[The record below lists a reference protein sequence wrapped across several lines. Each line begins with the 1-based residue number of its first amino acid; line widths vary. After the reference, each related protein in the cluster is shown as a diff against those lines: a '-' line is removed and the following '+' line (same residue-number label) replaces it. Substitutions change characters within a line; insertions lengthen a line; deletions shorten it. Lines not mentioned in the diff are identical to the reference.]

1 VQAQFCTGMAVA
13 CLLDTMRE
21 FSSSLL
27 RSSSAPEV
35 RLVHDDFAGWDAYV
49 ARHTSACT
57 YHQSGWKAVI
67 EQSFGHQ
74 TRYLEAVEGKRI
86 VGVLPLVVMKSLLF
100 GRFVVSLPYF
110 NYGGILADHQDA
122 EQALLDAAR
131 GLAIGEAATHLELR
145 HRAPHGLGL
154 IPKRHKVT
162 MLLGL
167 QPDVE
172 RQWREFDPKLRN
184 QVRKAEKSGLKIQT
198 GGEELLDSFYRIFAR
213 NMRDLGTPV
222 YGKEF
227 FQAILTNFPAS
238 TKIFICRLQEQ
249 PVAAGLT
256 VTFKDTVEMPWAASL
271 REYRHLC
278 GNMLVYWEAIKFSI
292 MQGFGTFDFGRSTPD
307 GGTFK
312 FKEQWGARPV
322 PLTWE
327 YWTVNPGQL
336 PEMSPSNPK
345 YQWLIQIW
353 KRLPMQVANRV
364 GPLIAR
370 AIP

>member
-1 VQAQFCTGMAVA
+1 MAVA
-13 CLLDTMRE
+13 CLLDTLRDI
-21 FSSSLL
+21 SSALP
-27 RSSSAPEV
+27 RSSRAVEV
-35 RLVHDDFAGWDAYV
+35 LIADDLTVWDAYV
-49 ARHTSACT
+49 RGHQSSFG

-74 TRYLEAVEGKRI
+74 TRYLQAIDGKRI
-86 VGVLPLVVMKSLLF
+86 VGILPLVVMKSLLF

-110 NYGGILADHQDA
+110 NYGGILADHHDA
-122 EQALLDAAR
+122 EQALLDNAR
-131 GLAIGEAATHLELR
+131 SLALDETATHLELR

-162 MLLGL
+162 MLLEL
-167 QPDVE
+167 ESDVE
-172 RQWREFDPKLRN
+172 RQWRAFDPKLRN

-227 FQAILTNFPAS
+227 FQATLTNFPTS
-238 TKIFICRLQEQ
+238 TRIFVCHLQEQ
-249 PVAAGLT
+249 PVAAGLI

-292 MQGFGTFDFGRSTPD
+292 MQGSRTFDFGRSTPD

-312 FKEQWGARPV
+312 FKEQWGSRPV

-336 PEMSPSNPK
+336 PEMSPSNSK
-345 YQWLIQIW
+345 YQWPIQIW
-353 KRLPMQVANRV
+353 KRLPMPVANRV

>member
-1 VQAQFCTGMAVA
+1 MAVA
-13 CLLDTMRE
+13 CLLDTIRDI
-21 FSSSLL
+21 SSTLPRCSRAVEVLL
-27 RSSSAPEV
+27 ADN
-35 RLVHDDFAGWDAYV
+35 LTAWDAYV
-49 ARHTSACT
+49 RSHQSAFA

-74 TRYLEAVEGKRI
+74 TRYLQAIEGKRI
-86 VGVLPLVVMKSLLF
+86 VGILPLVVMKSLLF

-110 NYGGILADHQDA
+110 NYAGILADDQDA

-131 GLAIGEAATHLELR
+131 SVAIDEAAAHLELR
-145 HRAPHGLGL
+145 HGASHGLGL

-167 QPDVE
+167 QSDVE
-172 RQWREFDPKLRN
+172 SQWRAFDPKLRN
-184 QVRKAEKSGLKIQT
+184 QIRKAEKSGVDIQI
-198 GGEELLDSFYRIFAR
+198 GGKELLGSFYQIFAR

-222 YGKEF
+222 YGKGF
-227 FQAILTNFPAS
+227 FQAILRNFPVS
-238 TKIFICRLQEQ
+238 TKVFVAFIKER
-249 PVAAGLT
+249 PVAVGLV
-256 VTFKDTVEMPWAASL
+256 VTYKDTVEMPWAASL

-292 MQGFGTFDFGRSTPD
+292 KQGFRTFDFGRSSPD
-307 GGTFK
+307 GGTFR
-312 FKEQWGARPV
+312 FKEQWGGRPV

-345 YQWLIQIW
+345 YQWPIQIW

>member
-1 VQAQFCTGMAVA
+1 MLETLTDISSIRPA
-13 CLLDTMRE
+13 CSLGVEVLL
-21 FSSSLL
+21 
-27 RSSSAPEV
+27 A
-35 RLVHDDFAGWDAYV
+35 DDLTAWDAYV
-49 ARHTSACT
+49 RGHHCAFT
-57 YHQSGWKAVI
+57 YHQSGWKAVV
-67 EQSFGHQ
+67 EQSFGHR
-74 TRYLEAVEGKRI
+74 TRYLQAVDKKRI
-86 VGVLPLVVMKSLLF
+86 VGILPLVVMKSLLF

-110 NYGGILADHQDA
+110 NYAGILADDQNSA
-122 EQALLDAAR
+122 QALLDAACR
-131 GLAIGEAATHLELR
+131 LAKDETATYLELR
-145 HRAPHGLGL
+145 HGVPHGIGL

-167 QPDVE
+167 KSGVE
-172 RQWREFDPKLRN
+172 TQWQAFDSKLRN
-184 QVRKAEKSGLKIQT
+184 QVRKAEKSGLTIQT

-227 FQAILTNFPAS
+227 FQAILMNFPAS
-238 TKIFICRLQEQ
+238 TRIFLCRLREL
-249 PVAAGLT
+249 PVAAGLI

-271 REYRHLC
+271 REHRHLC

-292 MQGFGTFDFGRSTPD
+292 AQGSRTFDFGRSTPG

-312 FKEQWGARPV
+312 FKEQWGARQV

-336 PEMSPSNPK
+336 PEISPSNPK
-345 YQWLIQIW
+345 YQWPIQIW
-353 KRLPMQVANRV
+353 KRLPLQVANRV

>member
-1 VQAQFCTGMAVA
+1 MAVA
-13 CLLDTMRE
+13 CLLDTMRDI
-21 FSSSLL
+21 SSTLS
-27 RSSSAPEV
+27 RCTRAVEV
-35 RLVHDDFAGWDAYV
+35 RLADDLPAWDAYV
-49 ARHTSACT
+49 RSHQAAFA

-74 TRYLEAVEGKRI
+74 TRYLQAIDGKRI
-86 VGVLPLVVMKSLLF
+86 VGILPLVVMKSLLF

-110 NYGGILADHQDA
+110 NYAGILADDQDA
-122 EQALLDAAR
+122 EHALLDAAR
-131 GLAIGEAATHLELR
+131 RLAIDEAATHLELR
-145 HRAPHGLGL
+145 HHAPHELGL

-167 QPDVE
+167 ESDVE
-172 RQWREFDPKLRN
+172 SQWRAFDPKLRN
-184 QVRKAEKSGLKIQT
+184 QVRKAEKSGLAIQT

-238 TKIFICRLQEQ
+238 TRIFVCRLKEQ
-249 PVAAGLT
+249 PVAAGLI

-271 REYRHLC
+271 REHRHLC

-292 MQGFGTFDFGRSTPD
+292 AQGSRTFDFGRSTPG

-327 YWTVNPGQL
+327 YWTGNPGQL
-336 PEMSPSNPK
+336 PEMSPSNSK
-345 YQWLIQIW
+345 YQWPIQIW